1 MNDMQAPL
9 KIAAIILNYR
19 DARMTYRCLQPL
31 LSQTGINQVYV
42 VDNSACPDHAQELDD
57 ALKQVE
63 ASKVLLLRPVNNT
76 GFAGGVNHAITIDHQ
91 SHDAYLLINNDAE
104 AMPGMVK
111 SMVDTLLAQP
121 TISAVS
127 ANFGNSQKLPALIWY
142 HRYTALLTS
151 NPLPGSFP
159 YISGACMLIKRD
171 ALMPDGR
178 LFDER
183 FFMYGEDVELGW
195 RLFMNQHSITV
206 AETAYCNHTS
216 SSSSRNGSLF
226 YEYHVLRG
234 HLLLTSILAANKYE
248 HLLLMCIRTFMLTL
262 RTLWRCC
269 RLKSS
274 IPLKAYL
281 QAFHDGE
288 ESSVR
293 AP

>member
-1 MNDMQAPL
+1 MNNMQTAP

-19 DARMTYRCLQPL
+19 NARMTCRCLQL
-31 LSQTGINQVYV
+31 LLNQTDISKIYI
-42 VDNSACPDHAQELDD
+42 VDNSACPAHAQELDD
-57 ALKQVE
+57 ALKQIE
-63 ASKVLLLRPVNNT
+63 TPAILLLRPVNNT
-76 GFAGGVNHAITIDHQ
+76 GFAGGVNHALLIDHQ

-111 SMVDTLLAQP
+111 SLANTLFAQP

-151 NPLPGSFP
+151 HPLPGSFP

-195 RLFMNQHSITV
+195 RLFRNRRSITV
-206 AETAYCNHTS
+206 TEIAHCNHTS

-234 HLLLTSILAANKYE
+234 HLLLTSILATSRHEY
-248 HLLLMCIRTFMLTL
+248 LLLMCTRTFMLTL
-262 RTLWRCC
+262 RTMWRCF

-274 IPLKAYL
+274 TPIKAYL
-281 QAFHDGE
+281 LAFRNSE
-288 ESSVR
+288 KSSVR